1 MKNRVYKMKSE
12 NNILISINKGVEFMD
27 YISIGRKIANGRNLK
42 GLTQEELA
50 EKINSNAG
58 YISNIETGK
67 KKPSLRMLINIVN
80 ILDISLDYLV
90 MNELE
95 NKKFKDDIDIMEL
108 YKDVEKLS
116 SKNKRLFYGI
126 SGDIVNRLMEE

>member
-1 MKNRVYKMKSE
+1 
-12 NNILISINKGVEFMD
+12 MD

-80 ILDISLDYLV
+80 VLDISLDYLV

-95 NKKFKDDIDIMEL
+95 NKKFKNDIDIMEL
-108 YKDVEKLS
+108 YKEVEKLS
-116 SKNKRLFYGI
+116 SSNKKLFYSI

>member
-1 MKNRVYKMKSE
+1 MKSE

>member
-1 MKNRVYKMKSE
+1 MKSE

-27 YISIGRKIANGRNLK
+27 YISIGRKIANGRSIK

>member
-1 MKNRVYKMKSE
+1 
-12 NNILISINKGVEFMD
+12 MD
-27 YISIGRKIANGRNLK
+27 YISIGRKIANGRSIK

-80 ILDISLDYLV
+80 VLDISLDYLV

-95 NKKFKDDIDIMEL
+95 NKKFKDDIQIMEL
-108 YKDVEKLS
+108 YKEVEKLDAKDKKLFYS
-116 SKNKRLFYGI
+116 VSGDFVKRL
-126 SGDIVNRLMEE
+126 LEK